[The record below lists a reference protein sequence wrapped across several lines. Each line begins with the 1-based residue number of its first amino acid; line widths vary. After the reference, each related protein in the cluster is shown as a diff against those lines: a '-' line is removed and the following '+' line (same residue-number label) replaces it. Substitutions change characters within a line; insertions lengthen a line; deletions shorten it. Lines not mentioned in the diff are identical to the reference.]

1 MPTPG
6 KSFTVLVMA
15 GSRAT
20 GDPLAVA
27 TGAAHKAL
35 APVGG
40 VPMLTR
46 VLRTVHAARSVGR
59 IVVCGLD
66 AATARSAV
74 PEPNTVEFVS
84 GGDTPGASALHVIDT
99 LGLAPPILIT
109 TADHPLLT
117 PDTVDEFCAASAGLD
132 ADVTFGVTPGAQV
145 SATFPGVH
153 RTHYRFRDGGY
164 CGCNLYALLSPSG
177 LQAPRVWMRVEQ
189 HRKRP
194 WRIVAALGPWLLLR
208 FLRGRVALADITPFT
223 QRRLGLRAVAVRL
236 SDPAAGFD
244 VDTYAQLQAAEAFLA
259 RRATGGPPTEPRTAG
274 LTTRLR
280 GGR

>member
-1 MPTPG
+1 MPIPG

-20 GDPLAVA
+20 GDRLAVA

-35 APVGG
+35 VPVGG

-46 VLRTVHAARSVGR
+46 VLRTVAAARSVTR

-66 AATARSAV
+66 TATARGAV
-74 PEPNTVEFVS
+74 PELIAVEYVS
-84 GGDTPGASALHVIDT
+84 GGDTPGASTMQAVNT

-109 TADHPLLT
+109 AADHPLLT
-117 PDTVDEFCAASAGLD
+117 PDTVDEFCAASVALD
-132 ADVTFGVTPGAQV
+132 ADVTFGVTPGEHV
-145 SATFPGVH
+145 SAMFPGVH

-164 CGCNLYALLSPSG
+164 CGCNLYALVSPAG
-177 LQAPRVWMRVEQ
+177 LRAPLVWMRVER

-194 WRIVAALGPWLLLR
+194 WRIVAALGPSLVLR
-208 FLRGRVALADITPFT
+208 FLLGRVALADVTRVA

-244 VDTYAQLQAAEAFLA
+244 VDTYEQLQAVEAFLA
-259 RRATGGPPTEPRTAG
+259 RREPRWPAH
-274 LTTRLR
+274 
-280 GGR
+280 